1 MAENILNRFENI
13 YDEEPELDLT
23 KKVKVG
29 IIGTGWIAEEH
40 IRGYKEMPD
49 VEIVAAADLV
59 PGKAEKF
66 CKNNGLEASVA
77 TRAVT
82 QCWRLRSWM
91 QSASAPTTASTLPAP
106 SMPWSTVSMSCWRS
120 PLL

>member
-40 IRGYKEMPD
+40 IRGYREMPD

-59 PGKAEKF
+59 LQEQRPG
-66 CKNNGLEASVA
+66 
-77 TRAVT
+77 R
-82 QCWRLRSWM
+82 R
-91 QSASAPTTASTLPAP
+91 
-106 SMPWSTVSMSCWRS
+106 
-120 PLL
+120 PLLRERSRNAGG